1 MTMTMERPNPEE
13 RLSKTDDEMLDDDI
27 TVDFSNYSFEDYVSL
42 VIFWV
47 LAVVVF
53 AQFFSRYVLNDSIAW
68 TEEIARY
75 LLVAVAFAGAP
86 IAARKNTHIHV
97 EFFYRF
103 INRPTGRF
111 LATLVDII
119 RIVFFAYGSWISFK
133 ILKIMHHQYMTSV
146 RLPMSYLYIIVFAG
160 FMLMTFRGIQVFFRH
175 QRQGYSSL
183 DYNLAV
189 KSLD

>member
-1 MTMTMERPNPEE
+1 MTTNAVPSEKKPLPPAQDV
-13 RLSKTDDEMLDDDI
+13 LDE
-27 TVDFSNYSFEDYVSL
+27 VVVNFSDYRIEDYVSL
-42 VIFWV
+42 ILFWV

-86 IAARKNTHIHV
+86 IAARKNSHIHV

-103 INRPTGRF
+103 ISRRAGRM
-111 LATLVDII
+111 LSILVDIL
-119 RIVFFAYGSWISFK
+119 RIIFLAYASWISFK
-133 ILKIMHHQYMTSV
+133 ILKIMHHQYMTSL

-160 FMLMTFRGIQVFFRH
+160 FALMTIRAVQVFIRH

-183 DYNLAV
+183 DYNLAI
-189 KSLD
+189 KGLD

>member
-1 MTMTMERPNPEE
+1 MTTERPNSEE
-13 RLSKTDDEMLDDDI
+13 RLPKTDNEMLEDVE
-27 TVDFSNYSFEDYVSL
+27 VDFSNYSFEDYVSL

-86 IAARKNTHIHV
+86 IAVRKNTHIHV

-111 LATLVDII
+111 LSILVDSI

-146 RLPMSYLYIIVFAG
+146 RVPMSYLYVIVFAG
-160 FMLMTFRGIQVFFRH
+160 FALMTIRAIQVFLRH
-175 QRQGYSSL
+175 QRQGFSSL
-183 DYNLAV
+183 DYNLAQ

>member
-1 MTMTMERPNPEE
+1 MTMETAKSEKRWMQPDNEMPEE
-13 RLSKTDDEMLDDDI
+13 IE
-27 TVDFSNYSFEDYVSL
+27 VDFSNYSFEDYVSL
-42 VIFWV
+42 LIFWI

-103 INRPTGRF
+103 ISPLTGRI
-111 LATLVDII
+111 LSTVVDII

-133 ILKIMHHQYMTSV
+133 ILKIMHLQYMTSI
-146 RLPMSYLYIIVFAG
+146 RWPMSYLYVIVFAG
-160 FMLMTFRGIQVFFRH
+160 FALMTFRSIQVALRH
-175 QRQGYSSL
+175 LRQGYSSL
-183 DYNLAV
+183 DYNLV
-189 KSLD
+189 NKQVD

>member
-1 MTMTMERPNPEE
+1 MTMTTERPNSEE
-13 RLSKTDDEMLDDDI
+13 RMSKTDNEMLEDI
-27 TVDFSNYSFEDYVSL
+27 EVDFSNYSFEDYVSL

-103 INRPTGRF
+103 INRRTGRF
-111 LATLVDII
+111 LSVLVDII
-119 RIVFFAYGSWISFK
+119 RIVFFAYGGWISFK
-133 ILKIMHHQYMTSV
+133 ILKIMHHQYMTSI
-146 RLPMSYLYIIVFAG
+146 RWPMSYLYAIVFAG
-160 FMLMTFRGIQVFFRH
+160 FVLMTVRAIQVFFRH

-183 DYNLAV
+183 DYNLAQ
-189 KSLD
+189 KSLE

>member
-1 MTMTMERPNPEE
+1 MTMTMENQNSEE
-13 RLSKTDDEMLDDDI
+13 RFSKTDNELLEDVE
-27 TVDFSNYSFEDYVSL
+27 VDFSSYSFEDYVSL

-86 IAARKNTHIHV
+86 IAVRKNTHIHV

-103 INRPTGRF
+103 INRRTGRI
-111 LATLVDII
+111 LSVLVDII
-119 RIVFFAYGSWISFK
+119 RIVFFAYGDSSSAFR
-133 ILKIMHHQYMTSV
+133 ILPT
-146 RLPMSYLYIIVFAG
+146 L
-160 FMLMTFRGIQVFFRH
+160 
-175 QRQGYSSL
+175 
-183 DYNLAV
+183 
-189 KSLD
+189 

>member
-1 MTMTMERPNPEE
+1 MSAENPSPEE
-13 RLSKTDDEMLDDDI
+13 RFKAADAEMLEDVE
-27 TVDFSNYSFEDYVSL
+27 VDFSKYSFEDYVSL

-53 AQFFSRYVLNDSIAW
+53 SQFFSRYVLNDSIAW

-86 IAARKNTHIHV
+86 IAVRKNTHIHV

-111 LATLVDII
+111 LSILVDII
-119 RIVFFAYGSWISFK
+119 RIIFFAYGSWISFK
-133 ILKIMHHQYMTSV
+133 ILKIMHHQYMVSL
-146 RLPMSYLYIIVFAG
+146 RLPMSYLYAIVFAG
-160 FMLMTFRGIQVFFRH
+160 FALMTFRAIQVFFRH

-183 DYNLAV
+183 DQDLAL